1 MTAVFVITDEI
12 MFFNVMH
19 LQNFVERK
27 LPVAYYNF

>member
-1 MTAVFVITDEI
+1 MTEVFVITDI

-19 LQNFVERK
+19 LQNFVDRK